1 MKITRINSL
10 LISAFA
16 LVVVLLTSITWLSW
30 ESNQRQQKDDEWVL
44 HTYEVISQIEGIFS
58 LSRDGQIE
66 ARNYATTGNIAY
78 FTSFEQIR
86 KELPYRLDSL
96 EQMMPPGSIQHRK
109 LQALRPL
116 MLQRLA
122 INQQLVAKARQG
134 NVTPV
139 ETEAMLTQ
147 GRAILNQVRPAV
159 AALVGIER
167 QLIVERK
174 ALALSTHANTQR
186 LIIVSALASLFLIGI
201 VFLMLRRELLHR
213 VKNEDK
219 LRLYEAN
226 LQEQLTHE
234 QTQNQHLE
242 ELNQAL
248 RLSNDNLEQFAY
260 AASHDL
266 QEPLRKIQAFGNL
279 LREQYGQ
286 ALGEEGAD
294 MLLRMESAA
303 GRMQNLIRDLLSYSR
318 ITTHAGQSERVALDQ
333 LLAQVL
339 NDLEWSTQ
347 QHEATVHVGTLPVID
362 GIPHQMSQLF
372 QNLISNSLKFKKAGE
387 KPEIS
392 IGSRP
397 LLETEQQAWMNGH
410 TGQYVC
416 IEFKDN
422 GIGFEPKQNDRIFQ
436 LFHRLHGRD
445 KYPGTGV
452 GLALCKKVVENH
464 KGQIKAVG
472 EPQAG
477 ATFLIYLP
485 AL

>member
-44 HTYEVISQIEGIFS
+44 HTYEVISQIETVFS
-58 LSRDGQIE
+58 MSRDAQID
-66 ARNYATTGNIAY
+66 ARSYAATKNSAY
-78 FTSFEQIR
+78 LQSFTQIR
-86 KELPYRLDSL
+86 TRLPHRIDSL
-96 EQMMPPGSIQHRK
+96 EQMMPPGSVQRRQ
-109 LQALRPL
+109 LQAMRPL
-116 MLQRLA
+116 LLQRLG
-122 INQQLVAKARQG
+122 INKELVDKVGQG
-134 NVTPV
+134 SVTPA
-139 ETEAMLTQ
+139 EAEDMLT
-147 GRAILNQVRPAV
+147 RARTILNTLRPAV
-159 AALVGIER
+159 ATLVGIER

-303 GRMQNLIRDLLSYSR
+303 DRMQNLIRDLLSYSR
-318 ITTHAGQSERVALDQ
+318 ITTHAGQSQRVALDQ

-339 NDLEWSTQ
+339 NDLEWSTE

-362 GIPHQMSQLF
+362 GFPHQMSQLF

-392 IGSRP
+392 IDSRP
-397 LLETEQQAWMNGH
+397 LLEAEQQAWMNGH

-422 GIGFEPKQNDRIFQ
+422 GIGFEPKQSDRIFQ